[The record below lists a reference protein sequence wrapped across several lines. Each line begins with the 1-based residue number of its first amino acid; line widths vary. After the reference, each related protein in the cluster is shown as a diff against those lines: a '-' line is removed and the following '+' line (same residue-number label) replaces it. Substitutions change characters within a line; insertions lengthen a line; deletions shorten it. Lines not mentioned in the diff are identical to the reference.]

1 MVLSGQHSSWTSI
14 TAGMPQGSILGSLF
28 FLIYINDLSKNL
40 SSNPKSF
47 TDDTFLFSV
56 VHNLN
61 TSTNNLNN
69 LNEDLKK
76 INDWATQWK
85 MSFNPD
91 PTKQAQEVIFSHK
104 IKKLLHSPL
113 NFNNTNVKQAAFQKH
128 LGLILDSQISLEEHL
143 KTTFSKVNKTVG
155 LIRKLRKSLSRTSL
169 ISLYKSFIQ
178 PHLEYGDIIYDQPFN
193 DSFQN
198 KIESI

>member
-1 MVLSGQHSSWTSI
+1 
-14 TAGMPQGSILGSLF
+14 
-28 FLIYINDLSKNL
+28 
-40 SSNPKSF
+40 
-47 TDDTFLFSV
+47 
-56 VHNLN
+56 
-61 TSTNNLNN
+61 
-69 LNEDLKK
+69 
-76 INDWATQWK
+76 